1 MFDLNYAVNELK
13 NYNAEPLTIMEVCGT
28 HTAEIIKNG
37 IPSLLSPKIK
47 LVSGPGC
54 PVCVTVSEYI
64 DRLISLSKEKGVT
77 VASFGDMLRVPGSKG
92 SLKSASAQGGSVLM
106 LYSPLEL
113 LDIAEKNKSETYV
126 FAAVGFE
133 TTTPVYAVLIDE
145 AIKRGIDNIKL
156 LTALKTMPAV
166 IDYLCSHNSTVDAF
180 LAPGHVAAVTGSDAF
195 IPIAEKYNLP
205 FAVAGFSGYELV
217 CAIYALTRLKGRGVV
232 KNYYRRAVA
241 NEENEKAK
249 RLVNKYFEPC
259 GAAWRGIGILESS
272 GMALKKEYERF
283 DMGSREL
290 IRDCRINPAC
300 SCEEVILGRK
310 SPEMCPLF
318 KTVCTPENP
327 QGSCM
332 VSSEGSCFSHYIN
345 G

>member
-1 MFDLNYAVNELK
+1 MFDLNYALSELK
-13 NYNAEPLTIMEVCGT
+13 NYSGAPLTVMEVCGT

-37 IPSLLSPKIK
+37 IPSLLSPQIK

-64 DRLISLSKEKGVT
+64 DRLIYLSKEKGIT
-77 VASFGDMLRVPGSKG
+77 VASFGDMLRVPGKTG
-92 SLKSASAQGGSVLM
+92 SLKSAAAEGGSVIM

-113 LDIAEKNKSETYV
+113 IDIAEKNKGETYV

-133 TTTPVYAVLIDE
+133 TTTPAYAVLIDE
-145 AIKRGIDNIKL
+145 AIKRGLENIRL

-166 IDYLCSHNSTVDAF
+166 IEYLCSHNSSVDAF
-180 LAPGHVAAVTGSDAF
+180 LAPGHVAAVTGADVF
-195 IPIAEKYNLP
+195 IPIAEKYNVP

-217 CAIYALTRLKGRGVV
+217 CAIYALTRLKGRGAV
-232 KNYYRRAVA
+232 KNYYRRAVR

-249 RLVNKYFEPC
+249 MLVDKYFEPC
-259 GAAWRGIGILESS
+259 SAAWRGIGVLENS
-272 GMALKKEYERF
+272 GRALKKEYERF
-283 DMGSREL
+283 DMGSRSL
-290 IRDCRINPAC
+290 IEDCRINPAC
-300 SCEEVILGRK
+300 SCEEVILGDK

-318 KTVCTPENP
+318 KKVCTPENP

-332 VSSEGSCFSHYIN
+332 VSAEGSCFSHYIN